1 MSIIDKQR
9 ESVPGNLRALY
20 APVLREMEAVEG
32 LLQKEFSSEDSF
44 IDRLAQHGFRLGGK
58 RLRPALVLLSAQA
71 CGGICPEHFSMA
83 VTTELIHT
91 ATLIHDDVLDDAT
104 MRRHLDTVNALWD
117 NEASILLGDY
127 FLARVMCMVGAVGD
141 AYACQTIGEA
151 ARKMCEGEL
160 RQIESRGNFDLDEE
174 KYLRII
180 AGKTASLMACCCRL
194 GAHYAGAEPAVCDA
208 LDSYGHKLGVAFQ
221 IADDVLDLLGEEEAV
236 GKSLGTDL
244 LKQKATL
251 PLIRLLAA
259 VGEEDRAKLTAA
271 LAENGNHH
279 RDLLRPWL
287 QRHDAIAYSRERARR
302 FTQSA
307 REELAV
313 LPDSPARDS
322 LVGLADFV
330 VNRNL

>member
-1 MSIIDKQR
+1 
-9 ESVPGNLRALY
+9 
-20 APVLREMEAVEG
+20 
-32 LLQKEFSSEDSF
+32 
-44 IDRLAQHGFRLGGK
+44 
-58 RLRPALVLLSAQA
+58 
-71 CGGICPEHFSMA
+71 
-83 VTTELIHT
+83 
-91 ATLIHDDVLDDAT
+91 
-104 MRRHLDTVNALWD
+104 
-117 NEASILLGDY
+117 
-127 FLARVMCMVGAVGD
+127 
-141 AYACQTIGEA
+141 
-151 ARKMCEGEL
+151 
-160 RQIESRGNFDLDEE
+160 
-174 KYLRII
+174 
-180 AGKTASLMACCCRL
+180 MACCCRL

-271 LAENGNHH
+271 LAENGNHR
-279 RDLLRPWL
+279 RDLLHPWL